1 MKKKIFLFAIS
12 LFVVINNLQAQDLI
26 VTNSGDSINCK
37 ITKITKDH
45 VYFTF
50 KHNAEIRNTLLP
62 ANQIIMQ
69 QKGYFLVSELPANY
83 THRDIFPH
91 FRVAIDGGWQY
102 RTAKIADGMDATW
115 REHYKKM
122 KSGFHYDIQAAY
134 FFSEM
139 TGVEL
144 MFSRQL
150 FGHSLGE
157 GYLTDAEGNFVD
169 SGELKEKTAFNYIGA
184 NYLFRFFDS
193 KKENCWLFSFG
204 LGYMGY
210 NDKFLFNN
218 VENTKIT
225 ANTLGYNL
233 AIGYDIGLS
242 ENFGIGFKLS
252 LMGGTFRNYKQT
264 IDGITTNET
273 MPDKTAE
280 GLGTLKLSVG
290 LRFNK

>member
-1 MKKKIFLFAIS
+1 MRKIFLLAVTLFIIIS
-12 LFVVINNLQAQDLI
+12 NLQAQDLI

-37 ITKITKDH
+37 ITKITKDY

-62 ANQIIMQ
+62 TNQITAQ
-69 QKGYFLVSELPANY
+69 QKDYFSVSELPANF
-83 THRDIFPH
+83 THKDIFPH

-102 RTAKIADGMDATW
+102 RTAKIADEVEAEW

-134 FFSEM
+134 FFFESQ
-139 TGVEL
+139 GVEL

-157 GYLTDAEGNFVD
+157 GYLTDAEGNFVGF
-169 SGELKEKTAFNYIGA
+169 GELKEKNAFNYVGA
-184 NYLFRFFDS
+184 NYLFRLFDS
-193 KKENCWLFSFG
+193 KKKNYWLFSAG

-210 NDKFLFNN
+210 NDRLFFNN
-218 VENTKIT
+218 IEKTKMT
-225 ANTLGYNL
+225 ANTLGFNL
-233 AIGYDIGLS
+233 EIGYDIGLS
-242 ENFGIGFKLS
+242 KNFGIGFKLS
-252 LMGGTFRNYKQT
+252 LMGGTFRNYKLT
-264 IDGITTNET
+264 TDGITTNET

-280 GLGTLKLSVG
+280 GLGTVKLSMG